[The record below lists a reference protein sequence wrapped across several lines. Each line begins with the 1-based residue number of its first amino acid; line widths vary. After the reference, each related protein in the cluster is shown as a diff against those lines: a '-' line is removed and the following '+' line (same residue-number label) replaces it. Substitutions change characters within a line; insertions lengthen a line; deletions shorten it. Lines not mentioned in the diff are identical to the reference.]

1 MTYIKDLSCSINQAL
16 TILSPREFL
25 GYPAKKGARGVGTMW
40 AKLARAA
47 FLVVL
52 ALMVVSWA
60 ISASKSK
67 PVEPTPD
74 DDQVTG
80 SIFS

>member
-1 MTYIKDLSCSINQAL
+1 ML
-16 TILSPREFL
+16 
-25 GYPAKKGARGVGTMW
+25 
-40 AKLARAA
+40 AKLTRAA

-52 ALMVVSWA
+52 AVMVVSWA

-67 PVEPTPD
+67 PAAPE

>member
-1 MTYIKDLSCSINQAL
+1 M
-16 TILSPREFL
+16 F
-25 GYPAKKGARGVGTMW
+25 G
-40 AKLARAA
+40 KLARAA

-67 PVEPTPD
+67 PAEPE
-74 DDQVTG
+74 DDQITG

>member
-1 MTYIKDLSCSINQAL
+1 ML
-16 TILSPREFL
+16 
-25 GYPAKKGARGVGTMW
+25 AKM
-40 AKLARAA
+40 ARAA

-52 ALMVVSWA
+52 AVMVVSWA

-67 PVEPTPD
+67 PADPQ
-74 DDQVTG
+74 DDQITG